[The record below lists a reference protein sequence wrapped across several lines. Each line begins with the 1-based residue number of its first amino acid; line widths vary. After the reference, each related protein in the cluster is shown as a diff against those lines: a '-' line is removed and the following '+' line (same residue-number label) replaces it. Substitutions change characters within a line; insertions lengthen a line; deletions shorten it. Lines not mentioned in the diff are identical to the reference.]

1 MILQGA
7 VFNSLPEAAYAGEE
21 LCHLDTHLEILV
33 GVYLGDQSWKDQ
45 SGKLTQVNKC
55 SLLLVNHS

>member
-21 LCHLDTHLEILV
+21 LCHLDTHFEILV
-33 GVYLGDQSWKDQ
+33 GVYLGDQSLKDQ
-45 SGKLTQVNKC
+45 SGKG
-55 SLLLVNHS
+55 